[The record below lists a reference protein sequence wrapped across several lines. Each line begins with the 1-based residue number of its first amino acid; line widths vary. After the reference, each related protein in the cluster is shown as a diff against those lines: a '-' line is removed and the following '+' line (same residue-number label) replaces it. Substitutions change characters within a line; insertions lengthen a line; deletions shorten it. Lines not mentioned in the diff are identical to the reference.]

1 MTDLSPA
8 PPRKAASTERDI
20 LQYQT
25 NSLQRHAIEFGEWM
39 MRASLERAHSL
50 GHTGL
55 RPAHARL
62 MVFLGWEGSR
72 ISDIA
77 RAQDVS
83 KNAIGQLVDE
93 LVQLGYVERVADPH
107 DRRAKVVRYTQ
118 QGADMMADAAA
129 VGERLD
135 AEIAAI
141 IGARRLG
148 QLRSALA
155 DICHD
160 LRLGP
165 DQRRAVSE
173 RARADDGLARTRAE
187 PDR

>member
-1 MTDLSPA
+1 MNSETSRARP
-8 PPRKAASTERDI
+8 ERE
-20 LQYQT
+20 LVLFQT
-25 NSLQRHAIEFGEWM
+25 SSLQRHAIEFGEWM

-62 MVFLGWEGSR
+62 MVFLSWEGSR

-93 LVQLGYVERVADPH
+93 LEKLGYVERVADPQ
-107 DRRAKVVRYTQ
+107 DRRAKVVRYTR
-118 QGADMMADAAA
+118 QGVDMMADAAA

-135 AEIAAI
+135 AEIADI

-155 DICHD
+155 DICQS
-160 LRLGP
+160 LQLGP
-165 DQRRAVSE
+165 A
-173 RARADDGLARTRAE
+173 
-187 PDR
+187 

>member
-1 MTDLSPA
+1 
-8 PPRKAASTERDI
+8 
-20 LQYQT
+20 
-25 NSLQRHAIEFGEWM
+25 

-93 LVQLGYVERVADPH
+93 LVELGYVERVADPH
-107 DRRAKVVRYTQ
+107 DRRAKIVRYTR

-129 VGERLD
+129 VGVQLD
-135 AEIAAI
+135 SEIEDI
-141 IGARRLG
+141 IGSERLG
-148 QLRSALA
+148 QLRSALS
-155 DICHD
+155 DICQN
-160 LRLGP
+160 LGLGP
-165 DQRRAVSE
+165 A
-173 RARADDGLARTRAE
+173 
-187 PDR
+187 